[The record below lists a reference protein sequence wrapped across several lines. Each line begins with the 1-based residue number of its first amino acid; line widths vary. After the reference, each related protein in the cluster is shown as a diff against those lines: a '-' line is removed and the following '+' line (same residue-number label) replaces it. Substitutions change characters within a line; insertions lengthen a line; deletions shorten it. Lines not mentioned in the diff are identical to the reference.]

1 MNLYEF
7 LNYFR
12 SRRFVRYVLILQQP
26 RFCLNF
32 HDKTETHQATQ
43 DHFLF
48 YYYIGTFLW
57 PLVT

>member
-1 MNLYEF
+1 MNLYAF

-12 SRRFVRYVLILQQP
+12 SILQQP
-26 RFCLNF
+26 RFCLKF

-48 YYYIGTFLW
+48 YF
-57 PLVT
+57 

>member
-1 MNLYEF
+1 MQSYNDMNLYEF

-12 SRRFVRYVLILQQP
+12 SSRRFVRYVLILQQP

-48 YYYIGTFLW
+48 YY
-57 PLVT
+57 